1 MSRRLRLVLALA
13 SMLWLIILPGCG
25 VAGSD
30 SAETSPESGI
40 LESDEHMVDL
50 IAYVDNSGDLLV
62 IGPDGTGQRRLT
74 GDARAGL
81 LSQALDRGD
90 SYSWPTWSHDGTRL
104 AASRVAVSGRSA
116 ELTVQVF
123 DLSSGGMSTAYTNE
137 IPAPVADGTAHYL
150 YWSPDDRYLSI
161 LAPTREGL
169 ALFLRD
175 FQSPEDAHRVV
186 IGAPLYFH
194 WTSSSSLLA
203 VHSEDRVV
211 LREPAPD
218 GRETRVAVDAFSF
231 RAPAVSPDGSQFAFA
246 GIGGGI
252 EGIYVAPAVPDS
264 AEPPRLLMET
274 QGLVAFTWAP
284 DGSSLA
290 VAEQLRTGVP
300 AFDRLNLVSVD
311 GQVRSTVAEER
322 MLAFFWSPQG
332 DRIAWIA
339 LESQTR
345 EMELAV
351 STVDSEG
358 SVGEPRRLF
367 RFSPTGEL
375 FTMFS
380 FFDQYAYS
388 HSLWSSDGSALVITA
403 TEGHEPGR
411 RNGSVPSGGQVYI
424 VDVITGESRR
434 LASGKAA
441 FWSWN

>member
-1 MSRRLRLVLALA
+1 MKRWLRMVVALGA
-13 SMLWLIILPGCG
+13 MLWLVILPGCG
-25 VAGSD
+25 GAGSD
-30 SAETSPESGI
+30 SAGPSQESGI
-40 LESDEHMVDL
+40 LESDEIMVDL
-50 IAYVDNSGDLLV
+50 IAYIDNSGDLLV
-62 IGPDGTGQRRLT
+62 MGADGTGQRRLT

-90 SYSWPTWSHDGTRL
+90 SYSWPTWSRDGTRL

-123 DLSSGGMSTAYTNE
+123 DLSSGGMSAAFTNE
-137 IPAPVADGTAHYL
+137 IPAPVADGTPHYL

-161 LAPTREGL
+161 LAPTRDGL

-175 FQSPEDAHRVV
+175 FMSPEDAHPVA
-186 IGAPLYFH
+186 IGAPLYYH
-194 WTSSSSLLA
+194 WNSTASLLA
-203 VHSEDRVV
+203 VHTEDRVI

-218 GRETRVAVDAFSF
+218 GREARVVVDAFSF
-231 RAPAVSPDGSQFAFA
+231 RAPAVSPDGSRFAFA
-246 GIGGGI
+246 GISGGV
-252 EGIYVAPAVPDS
+252 EGIYVAPAAPDS
-264 AEPPRLLMET
+264 TEPPSMVMQTE
-274 QGLVAFTWAP
+274 GLVAFTWAP

-290 VAEQLRTGVP
+290 VAEQLRRGVP
-300 AFDRLNLVSVD
+300 SFDRLSLVSSD
-311 GQVRSTVAEER
+311 GQVRSTVAEEQ

-339 LESQTR
+339 LEPQTR

-351 STVDSEG
+351 ATVDSG
-358 SVGEPRRLF
+358 GQVGEPRRLF

-388 HSLWSSDGSALVITA
+388 HSIWSPDGSALVITA

-411 RNGSVPSGGQVYI
+411 RNGSAPSGGQVYI
-424 VDVITGESRR
+424 IEVSTGESRR